1 MDFLNKLNYL
11 MEQHKLNKHTL
22 SLACG
27 VPYTTIDSF
36 YKKGYSNAKLSTIQK
51 IADYFNTSIDY
62 LMRDEISDPKYGVTG
77 LNIDIDEKDIID
89 KYRETDEYG
98 RETVRFTVNRE
109 YKRTKEQS
117 KKPDNI
123 VEIPNEEAANN
134 DFVFKEIARDTY
146 GTKQKYKTE
155 INEETTESLK
165 NLHKMGKLGEF
176 NVDDHDI

>member
-62 LMRDEISDPKYGVTG
+62 LMRDEINDPKYGVTE
-77 LNIDIDEKDIID
+77 LNINIDEKDIID

-109 YKRTKEQS
+109 YKRTKQQQKEDGS
-117 KKPDNI
+117 IEVLRAARSLNHKPI
-123 VEIPNEEAANN
+123 EEVT
-134 DFVFKEIARDTY
+134 FTKERIEKIQNAPTIKD
-146 GTKQKYKTE
+146 G
-155 INEETTESLK
+155 
-165 NLHKMGKLGEF
+165 
-176 NVDDHDI
+176 DI